1 MIMTSGGGGIE
12 PTDPCRS
19 HDFQSHR
26 AGLSLSG
33 FVHSR
38 RSGEVSRPAASGSGR
53 SSPSV
58 WWSVWW
64 SNLGKDEATV
74 ADISVDWSRRST
86 VYGQTFGALICARS
100 KHASV
105 FGHQGPRPRFA
116 MISPSRQAS
125 VIRTTQWEAAF
136 ECHAAIKTLSGR
148 VVALALSRIARVLR

>member
-1 MIMTSGGGGIE
+1 MNKNLTVDRS
-12 PTDPCRS
+12 CRS
-19 HDFQSHR
+19 
-26 AGLSLSG
+26 SL
-33 FVHSR
+33 
-38 RSGEVSRPAASGSGR
+38 P
-53 SSPSV
+53 
-58 WWSVWW
+58 
-64 SNLGKDEATV
+64 
-74 ADISVDWSRRST
+74 
-86 VYGQTFGALICARS
+86 GQTFGALICARS